1 MEWTLKKIVSSLG
14 IFYEKIKIKILK
26 TIKRVCEN
34 IGEKAIRGEY
44 AIRNNLIL
52 QRCYKYI
59 TLLVTFFDQRG
70 QRLVGTKKTIGFN
83 CTLALLLIFKIKCK
97 R

>member
-1 MEWTLKKIVSSLG
+1 MDAKKVFSNWVYFMKKKIELVK
-14 IFYEKIKIKILK
+14 YIKCI
-26 TIKRVCEN
+26 REN